1 MGTAFLL
8 PAFPLPSSGW
18 LAASKFE
25 VHNVLAPTVIASDDS
40 VDSTQVV
47 VIDLAQDS
55 EPTVVD
61 AVVDAI
67 DFVAESVPGNELPTP
82 DWWGDQYMTPRV
94 DVDED
99 DVAKLYFDAPPLS
112 PLLQDFQVV
121 PDDTGKWRLRELLA
135 LDLDPPRDLDFQWR
149 LRNLPIIDLADF
161 EPRGLSD
168 VVHVLDEDQLPWS
181 AAAARPEHSAAPA
194 ETPAQ
199 AEEPVNDVDDVEM
212 HTVAAQEEHEV
223 QDAMAAQEQR
233 EVLAAL
239 AAVEQQEGLDAVAA
253 VADVEM
259 HTVAAQEEQEVQDA
273 MAAQEQREVLAA
285 VAAVEQQEV
294 LDAVAAVADL
304 QAADLWN
311 EDMLEA
317 EKAREE
323 LELLRAVLVSP
334 EPEAVAA
341 AVDADHTEAL
351 APDDQHG
358 GAPGDGPDH
367 LDPDWDA
374 AGHQRD
380 TCPEMW
386 GDPPA
391 PEEQ

>member
-1 MGTAFLL
+1 M
-8 PAFPLPSSGW
+8 
-18 LAASKFE
+18 
-25 VHNVLAPTVIASDDS
+25 
-40 VDSTQVV
+40 
-47 VIDLAQDS
+47 IDLAQDS

-82 DWWGDQYMTPRV
+82 DWRGDKYMTPRV

-233 EVLAAL
+233 EVLAA
-239 AAVEQQEGLDAVAA
+239 
-253 VADVEM
+253 
-259 HTVAAQEEQEVQDA
+259 
-273 MAAQEQREVLAA
+273 